1 MIRTITTLVI
11 AMLFTTAMAQ
21 QPLKNTAFKDGEQL
35 EYKLYFNW
43 KFIWLT
49 AGTAKMSIKAATYQ
63 GKPAYCCALTTETS
77 KKIDRYFRM
86 RDTLLCYTTR
96 DLVPLYYRK
105 GANEGKRYYVDELLY
120 SYNNGCTVTMREL
133 TSKGERK
140 EKKQSSKNNI
150 YDMLSIFLRA
160 RNFSTAGWKE
170 GHTILFPIADG
181 NGIMTARLRYL
192 GKETVKSESGKTYD
206 CLKLAYIE
214 TKKGKEK
221 EIVRF
226 FVSDDKQHIPVRLDL
241 FLNFGIAKAFLK

>member
-1 MIRTITTLVI
+1 MIRTITTFVI

-49 AGTAKMSIKAATYQ
+49 AGTAKMSIKSATYQ
-63 GKPAYCCALTTETS
+63 GKPAYRCALTTETS

-86 RDTLLCYTTR
+86 RDTLLCYTTH

-133 TSKGERK
+133 TAKGERK

-170 GHTILFPIADG
+170 GHTVLFPIADG

-192 GKETVKSESGKTYD
+192 GKETVESESGKKYQ
-206 CLKLAYIE
+206 CLKLSYIE

-226 FVSDDKQHIPVRLDL
+226 FVTDDKQHIPVRLDL
-241 FLNFGIAKAFLK
+241 NLNFGTAKAFLK